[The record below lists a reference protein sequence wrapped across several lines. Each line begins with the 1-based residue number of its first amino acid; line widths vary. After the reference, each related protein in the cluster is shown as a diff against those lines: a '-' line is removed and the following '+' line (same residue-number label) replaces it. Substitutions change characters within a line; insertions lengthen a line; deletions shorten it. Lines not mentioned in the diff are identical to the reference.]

1 MDSISDWN
9 WIHVFLLLLFIII
22 MYMLQLIGFPKGVSF
37 AEVSLIGKKS
47 GLDALKIKI
56 KEKIDE

>member
-1 MDSISDWN
+1 
-9 WIHVFLLLLFIII
+9 
-22 MYMLQLIGFPKGVSF
+22 MLQLIGFPKGVSF
-37 AEVSLIGKKS
+37 AEVSLIGRKS